1 MENWK
6 KALIAG
12 SLGTG
17 AILLVTGKRSLGLV
31 LAGIGGAVLASEYPE
46 KLEEFRDRF
55 PEYADRTMR
64 ILDNVSRAGAK
75 IAEVVERR
83 GQAALDELS
92 RAY

>member
-6 KALIAG
+6 KALVAG
-12 SLGTG
+12 TLGTG
-17 AILLVTGKRSLGLV
+17 AVLLLTGRRAVGLV
-31 LAGIGGAVLASEYPE
+31 LAGVGGAVLAAEYPE
-46 KLEEFRDRF
+46 KLEELRENL
-55 PEYADRTMR
+55 PEYADRTLH

-83 GQAALDELS
+83 GQAVLDEI